1 MFDGQLAANE
11 FVTGKRVTMADI
23 IALCFIDF
31 V

>member
-1 MFDGQLAANE
+1 MASSLANE

-23 IALCFIDF
+23 TAFCFIDF